1 MWYNTGM
8 YNSVPSNAIYVNGLK
23 IELAGATFNSFD
35 FLTAG
40 IWFQNVCYFII
51 DDKIVF
57 VTLICGGN

>member
-35 FLTAG
+35 FLTEG
-40 IWFQNVCYFII
+40 M
-51 DDKIVF
+51 
-57 VTLICGGN
+57 